1 MYYHY
6 IITVCVYIQ
15 KQFIWLYVFNIFH
28 ECMSTQ
34 LLYTVTYIYTA
45 GFEVVDTEI
54 GREYIPERIYTRPWS
69 TCMYIYCPEGKTKG
83 LMTKQYLYLSLSST
97 LHLNLPGE
105 NRPVEYSALS
115 INTFLKLEEFQISQ
129 KI

>member
-1 MYYHY
+1 MY
-6 IITVCVYIQ
+6 VYIVSRV
-15 KQFIWLYVFNIFH
+15 KQ
-28 ECMSTQ
+28 
-34 LLYTVTYIYTA
+34 
-45 GFEVVDTEI
+45 
-54 GREYIPERIYTRPWS
+54 
-69 TCMYIYCPEGKTKG
+69 KG

-115 INTFLKLEEFQISQ
+115 INTFLRLEEFQISQ

>member
-1 MYYHY
+1 
-6 IITVCVYIQ
+6 
-15 KQFIWLYVFNIFH
+15 
-28 ECMSTQ
+28 MSTQ

-45 GFEVVDTEI
+45 GFEVWQGIYSGT
-54 GREYIPERIYTRPWS
+54 YIHTSLI
-69 TCMYIYCPEGKTKG
+69 YIYVYIVPRVKQKG